1 MVTDVRLL
9 HLPNAW
15 EPIEVTLFGMVTDVR
30 LVHLENAPPPI
41 EVTLFG
47 MED

>member
-1 MVTDVRLL
+1 MVTDVRLV
-9 HLPNAW
+9 HLENALA
-15 EPIEVTLFGMVTDVR
+15 PIEVTLFGMVTDVR